1 MAFEFSVGKAPKKG
15 ADLFI
20 STGFSSGG
28 RNLKEQAYTVATQIS
43 KKAEVN
49 LHTQQTLRR
58 NLQSFQAINFKRQI
72 KQIFEQ
78 INRCLS
84 LMSFCFA
91 SGIIAFAIK
100 LWSNSFVGMLPTE

>member
-1 MAFEFSVGKAPKKG
+1 MAFEFNVGEVPKKG
-15 ADLFI
+15 AGLSLPTRFGSESRD
-20 STGFSSGG
+20 
-28 RNLKEQAYTVATQIS
+28 LKEQTYTVALQIS
-43 KKAEVN
+43 KKAEVD

-58 NLQSFQAINFKRQI
+58 NLQSFQVINFKSQI

-100 LWSNSFVGMLPTE
+100 LWSNSFVDMLLTE